1 MLIPIGSGVGVTSV
15 SLGMVRAMERHGVN
29 VSFFKPVA
37 QPKLA
42 HSGPEASTA
51 VIRAGSNITPP
62 EPLSLHYAEN
72 MISSGNTAV
81 LLEEIVAMYENH
93 VKESGAEEF
102 VDAGGF
108 EERAHHLPSSV
119 DDLRLGRRPILER
132 PSQLN
137 SALPISP
144 CWR

>member
-72 MISSGNTAV
+72 MISSGNTTV

-93 VKESGAEEF
+93 VKESGAEVVVVEGLVP
-102 VDAGGF
+102 VDKQPFANK
-108 EERAHHLPSSV
+108 
-119 DDLRLGRRPILER
+119 
-132 PSQLN
+132 LN
-137 SALPISP
+137 YEIASALDADMVFVTHPGNDSSQKLK
-144 CWR
+144 